1 MPMAKE
7 TRVFAVSREKLYRA
21 IVDYKAYPQFLEGID
36 NVDILEQTSSTAVVR
51 FCLNLI
57 KEFSYVLVMQHDE
70 PKSVSWVLQSGD
82 IFQKNE
88 GSWLLEQTGEDET
101 KGTYTLDVDLK
112 IFMPKMISKKLVSS
126 NLPRT
131 MESFYERAKGI

>member
-7 TRVFAVSREKLYRA
+7 TRIFAVSREKLYQA

-36 NVDILEQTSSTAVVR
+36 NVDILEHTSSSAVVR

-57 KEFSYVLVMQHDE
+57 KEFSYVLFMQHDE
-70 PKSVSWVLQSGD
+70 PRSVSWVLQSGD
-82 IFQKNE
+82 IFKKNE
-88 GSWLLEQTGEDET
+88 GSWLLEQAGEDET
-101 KGTYTLDVDLK
+101 KAIYTLDVDLK
-112 IFMPKMISKKLVSS
+112 IFMPKMISKKLVSG

-131 MESFYERAKGI
+131 MESFYKRAKGI